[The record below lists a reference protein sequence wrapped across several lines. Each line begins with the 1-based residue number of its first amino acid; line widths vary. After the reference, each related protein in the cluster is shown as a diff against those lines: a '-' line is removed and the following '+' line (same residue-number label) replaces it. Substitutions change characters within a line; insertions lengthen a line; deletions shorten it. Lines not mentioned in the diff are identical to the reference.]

1 MTQTTNRKQQKHK
14 CPRILQLF
22 RAVLCDMAKD
32 DDAVWW
38 SNFGSQGRQNRALWL
53 SPTLS
58 PSPISYSYWS
68 HFSFWSPSRRSC
80 LGKATI
86 ICKMIFLEAQV
97 QECQPFMGSQEGEQ
111 YQQTDYT
118 VHAVLYSVF
127 AEVSS
132 KREEMP
138 TPWGGGTRLRPRM
151 EIKWLRVSHFIPV
164 STVLLHNHAS
174 PNAANGPLLAP
185 CAGMDPS
192 PDFYSPA
199 GSQKEAWLP
208 CSSSPPPPVFSQL
221 TF

>member
-111 YQQTDYT
+111 ITLYT
-118 VHAVLYSVF
+118 RCFIQCSLKSLQKEKRCRLPEEEARGCVREWRSNDSVF
-127 AEVSS
+127 RTSS
-132 KREEMP
+132 LCQQCCYTIMLLQ
-138 TPWGGGTRLRPRM
+138 TRP
-151 EIKWLRVSHFIPV
+151 
-164 STVLLHNHAS
+164 
-174 PNAANGPLLAP
+174 
-185 CAGMDPS
+185 MDLS
-192 PDFYSPA
+192 
-199 GSQKEAWLP
+199 
-208 CSSSPPPPVFSQL
+208 
-221 TF
+221 